1 MNQQL
6 IKFPTQ
12 IMVAALKHC
21 LGEKNKKHAK
31 RREWI
36 KSPESTDYGGCQAT
50 VKKVSVISNWKVTDL
65 ENIINFQNL
74 WPKSTWIL
82 M

>member
-12 IMVAALKHC
+12 IMVAALKRC
-21 LGEKNKKHAK
+21 LSEKKIHAK
-31 RREWI
+31 IGEWI

-50 VKKVSVISNWKVTDL
+50 KKI
-65 ENIINFQNL
+65 
-74 WPKSTWIL
+74 
-82 M
+82 